1 MEAQAQIIDFEFAD
15 LLKLSGLTLKKLAII
30 LREKG
35 INVSPA
41 MLCMIKNGKRNS
53 YPLKEKIKEILKEYI
68 EQSKE
73 EKDGV
78 VEEVIEFLT
87 GAQRRMLSVLEAT
100 YEDREF
106 ALIVGPSGIG
116 KTYMV
121 EKFAEEHEGVVIY
134 KVVKTMA
141 LGDLLRE
148 LCRVLKLP
156 EWGTNYQKFSRI
168 KEALKGKKM
177 LIVDEADLLADES
190 PNRFLRK
197 IEIFRELA
205 NVCAVVLVGLPE
217 LDEAIYA
224 NVKSYIYSRMG
235 YYAYLKEPEPQELI
249 KYCELKGI
257 RNIRQVAGASI
268 GRGYFRYI
276 DKVAKRAKKIGEE
289 LALSIM
295 YAGKR

>member
-1 MEAQAQIIDFEFAD
+1 MEAHARIIDFEFAD
-15 LLKLSGLTLKKLAII
+15 LLKLSGLTFKQLASI
-30 LREKG
+30 LHEKG

-41 MLCMIKNGKRNS
+41 MLCMIKNGQKNS
-53 YPLKEKIKEILKEYI
+53 HPLKEQIKEILKEYI
-68 EQSKE
+68 QSKE
-73 EKDGV
+73 EK
-78 VEEVIEFLT
+78 ETIKFLT
-87 GAQRRMLSVLEAT
+87 EAQRRMLSVLEAT

-116 KTYMV
+116 KTYIV

-134 KVVKTMA
+134 KVAKAMS

-148 LCRVLKLP
+148 LCKVLKLP

-168 KEALKGKKM
+168 KETLKGKKM

-190 PNRFLRK
+190 PNKFLRK

-257 RNIRQVAGASI
+257 KNIRQVVGASI

-295 YAGKR
+295 YAGRR